1 MAEELSGT
9 AILLGSED
17 PYFNSSDD
25 FVSTEFPVLIS
36 ALLKVLRV
44 VFAS

>member
-1 MAEELSGT
+1 MAEELPGA

-17 PYFNSSDD
+17 PYFNSSND
-25 FVSTEFPVLIS
+25 FVSTEFPVFTS